1 MRLFVKLFIVL
12 AVMAGLAGAA
22 YKPAQNYWQERN
34 RPKFRDATVTRG
46 SIEFVVNS
54 TGTIKPVQQ
63 VSVGSFVSGPI
74 IKLNVDF
81 NSEVRK
87 GDILALVDPRLVE
100 ANYARDKASLATRNA
115 EVVRAKAQLQQ
126 AVNDERR
133 ALGLRSDDP
142 TFISDSELDQ
152 FRFNKQALEAGVA
165 VTEAAVKQA
174 EATLK
179 NSETNREYT
188 EIKSPVDGIIIDR
201 KIDPGQTL
209 AASFQTPEL
218 FIVAP
223 DLRKEVHVFASV
235 DEADIGMIRSAQ
247 EAGQKVKFTV
257 DAYPD
262 DLFEGT
268 IYQIRM
274 SSTTTQN
281 VVTYPVVVS
290 STNAELKLMPGMTAS
305 ISFTIE
311 KKTDVVKIP
320 NSALRF
326 FPKKEHVRTEDQKLL
341 DGVDADD
348 ADEDDTSS
356 DSELSAAQKAE
367 ARRKRNLKHVW
378 VLEDHKL
385 RAIEVLTGISDNR
398 FTELVEGELS
408 EGQKLITGLKVN

>member
-1 MRLFVKLFIVL
+1 MRLFLKLFIVL
-12 AVMAGLAGAA
+12 LVLCGLAGAA
-22 YKPAQNYWQERN
+22 YKPQQSYWQERN
-34 RPKFRDATVTRG
+34 RPEFRDATVTRG
-46 SIEFVVNS
+46 TVEFVVNS

-74 IKLNVDF
+74 IQLNVDF

-87 GDILALVDPRLVE
+87 GDVLALVDPRLVE
-100 ANYARDKASLATRNA
+100 ANYARDKASLATRQA
-115 EVVRAKAQLQQ
+115 EVVRAQAQLQQ

-152 FRFNKQALEAGVA
+152 FRFNKQALEAAVA
-165 VTEAAVKQA
+165 VTEAFVDQA

-247 EAGQKVKFTV
+247 EAGETVNFTV

-290 STNAELKLMPGMTAS
+290 SSNPELKLMPGMTAS

-341 DGVDADD
+341 DGVDADA
-348 ADEDDTSS
+348 ADENDSSKDTQ
-356 DSELSAAQKAE
+356 LSAAQKAE

-378 VLEDHKL
+378 VLEEGKL
-385 RAIEVLTGISDNR
+385 RAIEVVIGISDNR
-398 FTELVEGELS
+398 FTELVEGDLLQQFCRLGS
-408 EGQKLITGLKVN
+408 PLLR